1 MSNRRVY
8 MEYDQTILFEEI
20 DRRRFRN
27 KLLLS
32 CKVGRRELNR
42 GNGISL
48 ISVSSIGIVINY

>member
-1 MSNRRVY
+1 

-27 KLLLS
+27 KLVLS